1 VRVIALENG
10 DAKALIVAF
19 DLDKALYPAENL
31 ARISERTGIPV
42 ENLLFSAHTPIRLQ
56 SPGTGQRNPSMIRAS
71 SRRKFRKLPG
81 STSSKF
87 VKH

>member
-1 VRVIALENG
+1 MADQLLCETSRRKITPPVHFIPNLCGLRDNSFGGILDDLYVRVIALGNG

-42 ENLLFSAHTPIRLQ
+42 ENIF
-56 SPGTGQRNPSMIRAS
+56 
-71 SRRKFRKLPG
+71 F
-81 STSSKF
+81 
-87 VKH
+87 